1 MHLQP
6 ANNQIARYVFLPGR
20 RIFSSHSHRPHPAA
34 RPLRS
39 PFPRRAG
46 AGDELPGRLR
56 PPPSPRSST
65 ASPPPPLRPSTTAS
79 SPATHR
85 ASPPKPKYPIATP
98 APPPPP
104 PPPPEPNASAAFSGS
119 SPAQT
124 TSTAASARPEDHQ
137 SPPSGDASTSAAI
150 AAAAASARP
159 EECTPRMDME
169 FETELQAYDL
179 YRLYAF
185 KLGFNVRRRY
195 TNRSKTSGEVTS
207 CKFACSREGFKDH
220 KPAAAIAGTA
230 RLPRAAA
237 RLSRAAAAA
246 IPAPDGRTGCNA
258 HLTLRRTKPGGRFQV
273 SGFQPRHNH
282 PLFAAPRGPPSPF
295 QSPPNAAPP
304 PDFID
309 DDASATARAAWAEGE
324 GPLRTRRQWEIKY
337 GEAAALLN
345 HLQRQSLADPA
356 FHHAVQ
362 LDVEDKVANV
372 FWVDAKMVADYAHF
386 GDAVAFDVV
395 SRNSISLRH
404 LASFVGCNSF
414 GEPVVFGLALMYDET
429 CESFRWLFQTF
440 LHAMSGRA
448 PKTFISHQD
457 TVIAEALSL
466 AMPGTTTAHAICAW
480 HIKHVAKGNIRQL
493 SKGDANFI
501 EEFKACV
508 DGEYDEEAGFLAA
521 WDAMVSKYELRDNA
535 WLQRLFEK
543 KHKWARP
550 YAKGIFSAG
559 MEGTRLNERLNSE
572 VRGHLRAEVD
582 IVLFLRHL
590 QKVIS
595 DRRHR
600 ELEMEYGSRLMMPY
614 LKIRAPV
621 LTQASDVYTS
631 VIFQL
636 FQEEYEE
643 FQSAYIVSRD
653 ESSPCREYVVSLVEK
668 EDRRYTVYGNPMEQT
683 VTCSC
688 GKFETVGFLCSH
700 ALKIL
705 DVMDIKYIP
714 DRYIMK
720 RWTKYARRLTS
731 PEVLGQ
737 AVQAEES
744 LEISNRYQH
753 LCPKYVRLVARASE
767 CEESSR
773 VLDQF
778 WGELGDKVEQI
789 LQKQTSISSAPV
801 TLQPDVQNLKMALS
815 SITDGTESENV
826 VDISS
831 RAAAKTVVKK
841 KGQKSKNHP
850 RNCVEKGLT
859 KKQKVHSEEPA
870 VVQYGLADG
879 SAQSGN
885 AMFQGLEAAPNLSK
899 MGSQTPTYIPYMGTD
914 FLNPM
919 AMGTLNYE
927 EMHRGASLGL
937 TLLPSQDPGFV
948 ACHTSQAS
956 SDSQAL

>member
-1 MHLQP
+1 M
-6 ANNQIARYVFLPGR
+6 
-20 RIFSSHSHRPHPAA
+20 
-34 RPLRS
+34 
-39 PFPRRAG
+39 
-46 AGDELPGRLR
+46 
-56 PPPSPRSST
+56 
-65 ASPPPPLRPSTTAS
+65 S
-79 SPATHR
+79 SPADSGHLPAPAPPPHHPLPPSVPAPAPAPCPTPATHA
-85 ASPPKPKYPIATP
+85 ASPPKPKSPIAATT
-98 APPPPP
+98 APP
-104 PPPPEPNASAAFSGS
+104 PPPPEPNASAAF
-119 SPAQT
+119 
-124 TSTAASARPEDHQ
+124 
-137 SPPSGDASTSAAI
+137 
-150 AAAAASARP
+150 
-159 EECTPRMDME
+159 
-169 FETELQAYDL
+169 
-179 YRLYAF
+179 
-185 KLGFNVRRRY
+185 
-195 TNRSKTSGEVTS
+195 
-207 CKFACSREGFKDH
+207 
-220 KPAAAIAGTA
+220 
-230 RLPRAAA
+230 
-237 RLSRAAAAA
+237 
-246 IPAPDGRTGCNA
+246 
-258 HLTLRRTKPGGRFQV
+258 

-295 QSPPNAAPP
+295 HSPPDAAAAVVPP
-304 PDFID
+304 RDFID
-309 DDASATARAAWAEGE
+309 DDAAAGAAWAEGE

-345 HLQRQSLADPA
+345 HLQRQSLADPG

-386 GDAVAFDVV
+386 GDAVAFNVV
-395 SRNSISLRH
+395 SRNSSSLRH

-440 LHAMSGRA
+440 LQAMSGRA

-493 SKGDANFI
+493 SKGDASFI

-521 WDAMVSKYELRDNA
+521 WDAMISKYELRDNP
-535 WLQRLFEK
+535 WLQRLFEE

-550 YAKGIFSAG
+550 YAKGVFSAG

-572 VRGHLRAEVD
+572 VRSHLRAEVD
-582 IVLFLRHL
+582 IALFLRHL
-590 QKVIS
+590 QKVIG

-600 ELEMEYGSRLMMPY
+600 ELEMEYGSRWMMPY

-621 LTQASDVYTS
+621 LTQASEVYTS

-653 ESSPCREYVVSLVEK
+653 ESGPCREYVVSLVEK
-668 EDRRYTVYGNPMEQT
+668 EDRRYTVYGNPTEQT
-683 VTCSC
+683 VACSC
-688 GKFETVGFLCSH
+688 GKFETIGFLCSH

-714 DRYIMK
+714 ERYIIK
-720 RWTKYARRLTS
+720 RWTKHARRLTS
-731 PEVLGQ
+731 SSPEVPVPGQ

-744 LEISNRYQH
+744 LEISSNRYQH

-815 SITDGTESENV
+815 SITNGTESENV
-826 VDISS
+826 LDISS

-841 KGQKSKNHP
+841 KVQKNKNRQ
-850 RNCVEKGLT
+850 RNCIENGPT

-870 VVQYGLADG
+870 VVQYGLVDG
-879 SAQSGN
+879 SAQSAN
-885 AMFQGLEAAPNLSK
+885 AMFQGLEAPPNMSK

-914 FLNPM
+914 FSNS
-919 AMGTLNYE
+919 MGTINYQG
-927 EMHRGASLGL
+927 MHPGASLGF
-937 TLLPSQDPGFV
+937 TLLPSQELGFV
-948 ACHTSQAS
+948 PCHASQAS
-956 SDSQAL
+956 TDSQHSQAL

>member
-1 MHLQP
+1 M
-6 ANNQIARYVFLPGR
+6 
-20 RIFSSHSHRPHPAA
+20 SSPAA
-34 RPLRS
+34 DCGHLPAPAPAPHHPL
-39 PFPRRAG
+39 
-46 AGDELPGRLR
+46 
-56 PPPSPRSST
+56 PPSAPG
-65 ASPPPPLRPSTTAS
+65 PAS
-79 SPATHR
+79 SPATHG
-85 ASPPKPKYPIATP
+85 ASPPKPKSPIATD
-98 APPPPP
+98 APP

-124 TSTAASARPEDHQ
+124 TRTAASASARPEDRQ
-137 SPPSGDASTSAAI
+137 SPPSGDASTGAAI
-150 AAAAASARP
+150 AARP

-169 FETELQAYDL
+169 FDTELQAYDL

-220 KPAAAIAGTA
+220 KPAAAIASTA
-230 RLPRAAA
+230 KLPRAAA
-237 RLSRAAAAA
+237 RLSRAAA

-258 HLTLRRTKPGGRFQV
+258 HLTLRRTKPGGNFQV
-273 SGFQPRHNH
+273 SAFQPRHNH

-295 QSPPNAAPP
+295 HSPPNAAPP

-309 DDASATARAAWAEGE
+309 DDATAGAACAEGD

-345 HLQRQSLADPA
+345 HLQRQSLADPG

-414 GEPVVFGLALMYDET
+414 GEPVVFGLALMYDES

-466 AMPGTTTAHAICAW
+466 AMPGTTTTHAICAW

-493 SKGDANFI
+493 SKGDASFI

-508 DGEYDEEAGFLAA
+508 DGEYGEEAGFLAA
-521 WDAMVSKYELRDNA
+521 WDAMISKYELRDNA
-535 WLQRLFEK
+535 WLQRLFEE

-550 YAKGIFSAG
+550 YTKGIFSAG
-559 MEGTRLNERLNSE
+559 MEGTRLNERLSSE
-572 VRGHLRAEVD
+572 VRSHLRAEVD
-582 IVLFLRHL
+582 IALFLRHL

-621 LTQASDVYTS
+621 LTQASEVYTS

-653 ESSPCREYVVSLVEK
+653 ESGPCREYVVSLVEK
-668 EDRRYTVYGNPMEQT
+668 EDCRYTVYGNPMEQT
-683 VTCSC
+683 VACSC
-688 GKFETVGFLCSH
+688 GKFEMVGFLCSH

-720 RWTKYARRLTS
+720 RWTKYARCLTSSS
-731 PEVLGQ
+731 PEVPVPGQ
-737 AVQAEES
+737 AVQEEES
-744 LEISNRYQH
+744 LEISSNRYQH

-789 LQKQTSISSAPV
+789 LQKQTSVSSAPV

-826 VDISS
+826 LDISS
-831 RAAAKTVVKK
+831 RAVAKTVKK

-870 VVQYGLADG
+870 LVHYGLADG

-885 AMFQGLEAAPNLSK
+885 AMFQGLEAPPNMSK
-899 MGSQTPTYIPYMGTD
+899 MVSQTPTYVPYMGTD
-914 FLNPM
+914 FSNP
-919 AMGTLNYE
+919 MGTLNYE
-927 EMHRGASLGL
+927 EMHRGASLGF
-937 TLLPSQDPGFV
+937 TLLPSQDLGFV

-956 SDSQAL
+956 GDSQHNQAL

>member
-1 MHLQP
+1 M
-6 ANNQIARYVFLPGR
+6 
-20 RIFSSHSHRPHPAA
+20 SSPAA
-34 RPLRS
+34 DC
-39 PFPRRAG
+39 G
-46 AGDELPGRLR
+46 HLPAPA
-56 PPPSPRSST
+56 PPPHH
-65 ASPPPPLRPSTTAS
+65 ALPPSAPGPAS
-79 SPATHR
+79 SPATHG
-85 ASPPKPKYPIATP
+85 ASPPKPKSPIATDT
-98 APPPPP
+98 PP

-124 TSTAASARPEDHQ
+124 TRTAASASARPEDRQ
-137 SPPSGDASTSAAI
+137 SPPSGDASTGAAI
-150 AAAAASARP
+150 AARP

-169 FETELQAYDL
+169 FDTELQAYDL

-220 KPAAAIAGTA
+220 KPAAAIASTA
-230 RLPRAAA
+230 KLPRAAA
-237 RLSRAAAAA
+237 RLSRAAA

-258 HLTLRRTKPGGRFQV
+258 HLTLRRTKPGGHFQV
-273 SGFQPRHNH
+273 SAFQPRHNH

-295 QSPPNAAPP
+295 HSPPNAAPP

-309 DDASATARAAWAEGE
+309 DDATAGAACAEGD

-345 HLQRQSLADPA
+345 HLQRQSLADPG
-356 FHHAVQ
+356 FHHAMQ

-414 GEPVVFGLALMYDET
+414 GEPVVFGLALMYDES

-466 AMPGTTTAHAICAW
+466 AMPGTTTTHAICAW

-493 SKGDANFI
+493 SKGDASFI

-508 DGEYDEEAGFLAA
+508 DGEYGEEAGFLAA
-521 WDAMVSKYELRDNA
+521 WDAMISKYELRDNA
-535 WLQRLFEK
+535 WLQRLFEE

-550 YAKGIFSAG
+550 YTKGIFSAG
-559 MEGTRLNERLNSE
+559 MEGTRLNERLSSE
-572 VRGHLRAEVD
+572 VRSHLRAEVD
-582 IVLFLRHL
+582 IALFLRHL

-621 LTQASDVYTS
+621 LTQASEVYTS

-653 ESSPCREYVVSLVEK
+653 ESGPCREYVVSLVEK
-668 EDRRYTVYGNPMEQT
+668 EDCRYTVYGNPMEQT
-683 VTCSC
+683 VACSC
-688 GKFETVGFLCSH
+688 GKFEMVGFLCSH

-731 PEVLGQ
+731 SSLEVPVPGQ
-737 AVQAEES
+737 AVQEEES
-744 LEISNRYQH
+744 LEISSNRYQH

-789 LQKQTSISSAPV
+789 LQKQTSVSSAPV

-826 VDISS
+826 LDISS
-831 RAAAKTVVKK
+831 RAVAETVKK

-870 VVQYGLADG
+870 LVHYGLADG

-885 AMFQGLEAAPNLSK
+885 AMFQGLEAPPNMSK
-899 MGSQTPTYIPYMGTD
+899 MVSQTPTYVPYMGTD
-914 FLNPM
+914 FSNP
-919 AMGTLNYE
+919 MGTLNYE
-927 EMHRGASLGL
+927 EMHRGASLGF
-937 TLLPSQDPGFV
+937 TLLPSQDLGFV

-956 SDSQAL
+956 GDSQHNQAL

>member
-1 MHLQP
+1 M
-6 ANNQIARYVFLPGR
+6 
-20 RIFSSHSHRPHPAA
+20 
-34 RPLRS
+34 
-39 PFPRRAG
+39 
-46 AGDELPGRLR
+46 
-56 PPPSPRSST
+56 
-65 ASPPPPLRPSTTAS
+65 S
-79 SPATHR
+79 SPADSGHLPAPAPPPHHPLPPSVPAPAPAPCPTPATHA
-85 ASPPKPKYPIATP
+85 ASPPKPKSPIAATT
-98 APPPPP
+98 APP

-124 TSTAASARPEDHQ
+124 TSTAAEDHQ
-137 SPPSGDASTSAAI
+137 SPPSGGASTSAAI

-159 EECTPRMDME
+159 EDCTPRMDME
-169 FETELQAYDL
+169 FDTELQAYDL

-220 KPAAAIAGTA
+220 KTATATAGTA
-230 RLPRAAA
+230 KLPRAAA

-258 HLTLRRTKPGGRFQV
+258 HLTLRRTKAGGRFQV
-273 SGFQPRHNH
+273 SAFQPRHNH

-295 QSPPNAAPP
+295 HSPPDAAAAVVPP
-304 PDFID
+304 RDFID
-309 DDASATARAAWAEGE
+309 DDAAAGAAWAEGE

-345 HLQRQSLADPA
+345 HLQRQSLADPG

-386 GDAVAFDVV
+386 GDAVAFNVV
-395 SRNSISLRH
+395 SRNSSSLRH

-440 LHAMSGRA
+440 LQAMSGRA

-493 SKGDANFI
+493 SKGDASFI

-521 WDAMVSKYELRDNA
+521 WDAMISKYELRDNP
-535 WLQRLFEK
+535 WLQRLFEE

-550 YAKGIFSAG
+550 YAKGVFSAG

-572 VRGHLRAEVD
+572 VRSHLRAEVD
-582 IVLFLRHL
+582 IALFLRHL
-590 QKVIS
+590 QKVIG

-600 ELEMEYGSRLMMPY
+600 ELEMEYGSRWMMPY

-621 LTQASDVYTS
+621 LTQASEVYTS

-653 ESSPCREYVVSLVEK
+653 ESGPCREYVVSLVEK
-668 EDRRYTVYGNPMEQT
+668 EDRRYTVYGNPTEQT
-683 VTCSC
+683 VACSC
-688 GKFETVGFLCSH
+688 GKFETIGFLCSH

-714 DRYIMK
+714 ERYIIK
-720 RWTKYARRLTS
+720 RWTKHARRLTS
-731 PEVLGQ
+731 SSPEVPVPGQ

-744 LEISNRYQH
+744 LEISSNRYQH

-815 SITDGTESENV
+815 SITNGTESENV
-826 VDISS
+826 LDISS

-841 KGQKSKNHP
+841 KVQKNKNRQ
-850 RNCVEKGLT
+850 RNCIENGPT

-870 VVQYGLADG
+870 VVQYGLVDG
-879 SAQSGN
+879 SAQSAN
-885 AMFQGLEAAPNLSK
+885 AMFQAWRLL
-899 MGSQTPTYIPYMGTD
+899 
-914 FLNPM
+914 
-919 AMGTLNYE
+919 
-927 EMHRGASLGL
+927 L
-937 TLLPSQDPGFV
+937 TCPKWV
-948 ACHTSQAS
+948 AKLQPIYLTW
-956 SDSQAL
+956 D

>member
-1 MHLQP
+1 M
-6 ANNQIARYVFLPGR
+6 
-20 RIFSSHSHRPHPAA
+20 
-34 RPLRS
+34 
-39 PFPRRAG
+39 
-46 AGDELPGRLR
+46 
-56 PPPSPRSST
+56 
-65 ASPPPPLRPSTTAS
+65 S
-79 SPATHR
+79 SPADSGHLPAPAPPPHHPLPPSAPAAATHA
-85 ASPPKPKYPIATP
+85 ASPPKPKSPIAAAP
-98 APPPPP
+98 A

-124 TSTAASARPEDHQ
+124 TSTAASASAPAPARPEDHQ
-137 SPPSGDASTSAAI
+137 SPPSGDASGGASTSAAI

-169 FETELQAYDL
+169 FETELQGYDL

-207 CKFACSREGFKDH
+207 CKFACSREGFKDN
-220 KPAAAIAGTA
+220 KTAAATAGTA
-230 RLPRAAA
+230 KLPRAAA

-258 HLTLRRTKPGGRFQV
+258 HLTLRRTKPGGSFQV

-295 QSPPNAAPP
+295 HTPPNAAPP

-309 DDASATARAAWAEGE
+309 DDATAWAAWAKGE

-345 HLQRQSLADPA
+345 HLQRQSLANPA

-414 GEPVVFGLALMYDET
+414 GEPVVFGLALMYDES

-480 HIKHVAKGNIRQL
+480 HIKHTAKGNIRQL

-521 WDAMVSKYELRDNA
+521 WDAMISKYELRDNA
-535 WLQRLFEK
+535 WLQRLFEE

-582 IVLFLRHL
+582 IALFLRHL

-621 LTQASDVYTS
+621 LTQASEVYTS

-653 ESSPCREYVVSLVEK
+653 ESGPCREYVVSLVEK
-668 EDRRYTVYGNPMEQT
+668 EDRQYTVYGNPMEQT
-683 VTCSC
+683 VACSC
-688 GKFETVGFLCSH
+688 GKFDMLGFLCSH

-714 DRYIMK
+714 ERYIMK

-731 PEVLGQ
+731 SSPEVPVPGQ

-744 LEISNRYQH
+744 LEISSNRYQH

-778 WGELGDKVEQI
+778 WGQLGEKVEQI
-789 LQKQTSISSAPV
+789 LQKQTSVSSAPV

-815 SITDGTESENV
+815 SITNGTESENV

-841 KGQKSKNHP
+841 KVQKSKNHP

-859 KKQKVHSEEPA
+859 KKQKVHTEEPA

-879 SAQSGN
+879 SAQSGI
-885 AMFQGLEAAPNLSK
+885 AMFQGLEAPPNMPEL
-899 MGSQTPTYIPYMGTD
+899 GSQAPTYKSYMGTD
-914 FLNPM
+914 FSNS
-919 AMGTLNYE
+919 MGTYYE
-927 EMHRGASLGL
+927 EMHPGASLGL
-937 TLLPSQDPGFV
+937 TLLPSQDLGFV

-956 SDSQAL
+956 GDSQHNQAL

>member
-1 MHLQP
+1 MSSPSDSGHIP
-6 ANNQIARYVFLPGR
+6 APPHHPLP
-20 RIFSSHSHRPHPAA
+20 
-34 RPLRS
+34 
-39 PFPRRAG
+39 PFA
-46 AGDELPGRLR
+46 
-56 PPPSPRSST
+56 PPPGPG
-65 ASPPPPLRPSTTAS
+65 PGP
-79 SPATHR
+79 SPATHA
-85 ASPPKPKYPIATP
+85 ASPPKPKSPIPTTA
-98 APPPPP
+98 P
-104 PPPPEPNASAAFSGS
+104 PPPPEPNAFSRS
-119 SPAQT
+119 SPADT
-124 TSTAASARPEDHQ
+124 TSAMAAASSRSSPAARPEDHQ
-137 SPPSGDASTSAAI
+137 SPPSI
-150 AAAAASARP
+150 A
-159 EECTPRMDME
+159 EDCTPRMDME
-169 FETELQAYDL
+169 FETELQGYDL
-179 YRLYAF
+179 YRLYAS

-220 KPAAAIAGTA
+220 KPTGATA

-237 RLSRAAAAA
+237 AAV
-246 IPAPDGRTGCNA
+246 PAPDGRTGCNA
-258 HLTLRRTKPGGRFQV
+258 HLTLRRSKPGGSFQV

-282 PLFAAPRGPPSPF
+282 PLFAAHRSPHSPF
-295 QSPPNAAPP
+295 HSPSNAAAVPI
-304 PDFID
+304 PDFVD
-309 DDASATARAAWAEGE
+309 GDATAGAAWAEGE

-345 HLQRQSLADPA
+345 HLQQQSLADPA

-372 FWVDAKMVADYAHF
+372 FWVDAKMVADYGHF

-440 LHAMSGRA
+440 LRVMSGRA
-448 PKTFISHQD
+448 PKTFVSHQD

-466 AMPGTTTAHAICAW
+466 AMPATTTTHAICTW
-480 HIKHVAKGNIRQL
+480 HIRHTAKANIRQL

-508 DGEYDEEAGFLAA
+508 DGEYDVGAEFLAA
-521 WDAMVSKYELRDNA
+521 WDSMISKHELRDNA
-535 WLQRLFEK
+535 WLQKLFEEK
-543 KHKWARP
+543 QKWARP

-590 QKVIS
+590 QKVIV

-600 ELEMEYGSRLMMPY
+600 ELEMEYGSRQMMPY

-621 LTQASDVYTS
+621 LTQASEVYTS

-643 FQSAYIVSRD
+643 FQSAYIASRD
-653 ESSPCREYVVSLVEK
+653 ESGPCREYVVSLVEK
-668 EDRRYTVYGNPMEQT
+668 EDRRYMVYGNPTEQT
-683 VTCSC
+683 VSCSC

-714 DRYIMK
+714 ERYIMK

-731 PEVLGQ
+731 PPEVLGLGQ

-744 LEISNRYQH
+744 SEISSRYQH

-778 WGELGDKVEQI
+778 WGELGEKVEQI
-789 LQKQTSISSAPV
+789 LKKQTSTSAPV
-801 TLQPDVQNLKMALS
+801 TQPDVQNLKMALS
-815 SITDGTESENV
+815 SITSGTESENV
-826 VDISS
+826 PDISS
-831 RAAAKTVVKK
+831 RAAAKTVKK

-850 RNCVEKGLT
+850 RNCIEKGPT
-859 KKQKVHSEEPA
+859 KKQRVHSEEPA
-870 VVQYGLADG
+870 VVQYGFTDAPP
-879 SAQSGN
+879 AHSGN
-885 AMFQGLEAAPNLSK
+885 SMYQGLEAPPPNMSE
-899 MGSQTPTYIPYMGTD
+899 MGSQIPAYKAYMGTD
-914 FLNPM
+914 FSKS
-919 AMGTLNYE
+919 MGTINYE
-927 EMHRGASLGL
+927 GMRPGSSLGFI
-937 TLLPSQDPGFV
+937 LLASEELGFV
-948 ACHTSQAS
+948 PCACHTSQAS
-956 SDSQAL
+956 NDSQHSQVRCGTIHKGLFPSF